1 MNKIKIFCPEEVS
14 LNQFPLSEEL
24 KNYFILIQD
33 DENFDPN
40 YDISCVRFTTS
51 IPKIDINKPVLLDGL
66 WEQFLLDNF
75 NTDILGKFLAM
86 LGAYRRNSND
96 TTLRV
101 PKWFWYT
108 EKSFFGKPD
117 IINLNQ
123 DLKKFLFL
131 MPINRR
137 REWRIDFV
145 ESLGH
150 DLLDKSRYSLVCNGI
165 TLESNTLDEK
175 QRLSY
180 PDWYI
185 ESGISDD
192 TSGPDVY
199 QRLFDPLWYSETYF
213 SMVLETTI
221 DKKSSEI
228 FITEKT
234 FKPIMHGHPFM
245 IYGQAGILAE
255 LKRWGFETY
264 ENIFDEEYDN
274 IEDNEQRKNK
284 IIDNIRNV
292 DSSQFVTKLTLEKIL
307 HNRNLFFN
315 DQFYK
320 QGIYTDIVKPIQ
332 DFLKRAL

>member
-1 MNKIKIFCPEEVS
+1 
-14 LNQFPLSEEL
+14 
-24 KNYFILIQD
+24 
-33 DENFDPN
+33 
-40 YDISCVRFTTS
+40 
-51 IPKIDINKPVLLDGL
+51 
-66 WEQFLLDNF
+66 
-75 NTDILGKFLAM
+75 
-86 LGAYRRNSND
+86 
-96 TTLRV
+96 
-101 PKWFWYT
+101 
-108 EKSFFGKPD
+108 
-117 IINLNQ
+117 
-123 DLKKFLFL
+123 

-137 REWRIDFV
+137 TEWRIDFV

-175 QRLSY
+175 HRLFY

-185 ESGISDD
+185 ESGI
-192 TSGPDVY
+192 TDVY